1 MAETLT
7 GSLGGEI
14 YSQSIFDAGA
24 TGSSLSLNY
33 FNVHNIQYS
42 GDTEAIILF
51 DKPGH
56 LGTTDAGS
64 PPGISTPFI
73 ARLNAPGG
81 APIVSGTIGYQK
93 VFDSLGNQLPGYQ
106 YVVFSGGWNISTLTG
121 DTVLYLDYTRSNL
134 YNFSKSGGAYI
145 PSASG
150 DMVFTFQQGLGGVS
164 GTYQRNFVTRLHNTY
179 SVTKPSGLGIS
190 GYVDKSDGG
199 VTYNSQVFILDSN
212 RGVIASESTVSDNS
226 FNFTVINSSVF
237 ISLLDPIGTWY
248 NTSLLF
254 GTIPTPT
261 PTPITTGGI
270 PTGYTRTYVQNIA
283 GTSGGAV
290 HNSNIYIKDVENST
304 WSNWTNDSDGTGY
317 IDTLPSHTIDAY
329 GTGTG
334 YVSASRSGLSPFDGV
349 YELVLWNSAD
359 FPDAGT
365 GNINLIVLVND
376 RTTSEA
382 IVSASVSVTFPSG
395 ATNQYGTGA
404 AGTAQFVVP
413 NVSVIN
419 VRATKSGYNSAN
431 KVLTTSAFGPDTIR
445 VELDK
450 QTVTPVI
457 TATPFPG
464 ELTPRPTIDTRTDVE
479 KDADIMNLIRDNGST
494 LVSLAIVVT
503 IVSLIGLMRKG
514 M

>member
-1 MAETLT
+1 VYNAT
-7 GSLGGEI
+7 SN
-14 YSQSIFDAGA
+14 SIITSENA
-24 TGSSLSLNY
+24 SSLSN
-33 FNVHNIQYS
+33 
-42 GDTEAIILF
+42 
-51 DKPGH
+51 
-56 LGTTDAGS
+56 
-64 PPGISTPFI
+64 
-73 ARLNAPGG
+73 
-81 APIVSGTIGYQK
+81 
-93 VFDSLGNQLPGYQ
+93 
-106 YVVFSGGWNISTLTG
+106 
-121 DTVLYLDYTRSNL
+121 
-134 YNFSKSGGAYI
+134 
-145 PSASG
+145 
-150 DMVFTFQQGLGGVS
+150 
-164 GTYQRNFVTRLHNTY
+164 
-179 SVTKPSGLGIS
+179 
-190 GYVDKSDGG
+190 
-199 VTYNSQVFILDSN
+199 
-212 RGVIASESTVSDNS
+212 
-226 FNFTVINSSVF
+226 FNFNIFQTPIYISVINAVPTTINSSVM
-237 ISLLDPIGTWY
+237 
-248 NTSLLF
+248 F
-254 GTIPTPT
+254 GPVTPT

-376 RTTSEA
+376 RTTSES

>member
-1 MAETLT
+1 
-7 GSLGGEI
+7 LGR
-14 YSQSIFDAGA
+14 Y
-24 TGSSLSLNY
+24 TTNLNQEA
-33 FNVHNIQYS
+33 HNNF
-42 GDTEAIILF
+42 TVE
-51 DKPGH
+51 
-56 LGTTDAGS
+56 S
-64 PPGISTPFI
+64 P
-73 ARLNAPGG
+73 L
-81 APIVSGTIGYQK
+81 
-93 VFDSLGNQLPGYQ
+93 
-106 YVVFSGGWNISTLTG
+106 
-121 DTVLYLDYTRSNL
+121 
-134 YNFSKSGGAYI
+134 
-145 PSASG
+145 
-150 DMVFTFQQGLGGVS
+150 
-164 GTYQRNFVTRLHNTY
+164 
-179 SVTKPSGLGIS
+179 GLGIKGS
-190 GYVDKSDGG
+190 VGKHIGG
-199 VTYNSQVFILDSN
+199 VNYQSRILVYNASN
-212 RGVIASESTVSDNS
+212 NQIVASEPTSSLDDFYFEIFQNPIYISAIFPGPVTK
-226 FNFTVINSSVF
+226 NSSVMF
-237 ISLLDPIGTWY
+237 AAAV
-248 NTSLLF
+248 
-254 GTIPTPT
+254 PTAT
-261 PTPITTGGI
+261 PTPIPGAI
-270 PTGYTRTYVQNIA
+270 PAGYTRTYVQNIA

-431 KVLTTSAFGPDTIR
+431 KVITTSAFGPDTIR